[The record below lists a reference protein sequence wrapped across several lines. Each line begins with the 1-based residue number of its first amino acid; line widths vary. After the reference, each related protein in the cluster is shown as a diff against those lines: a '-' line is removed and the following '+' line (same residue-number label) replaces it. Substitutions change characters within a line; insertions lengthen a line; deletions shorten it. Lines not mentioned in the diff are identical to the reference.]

1 LVLVSARGDFSPVAM
16 TRAHLGGK
24 MKKHSHEEILLKL
37 ARADELARAGK
48 SQVDVCKA
56 LGVSVMTL
64 HRWRKLPLPKPE
76 ADISQDRADDGK
88 AFTNPPTMDETRRV
102 LEELKLE
109 NQRLRKIVTDLLLEK
124 MRLEEAAVAG
134 SSRQSGTQGVIQ
146 ALLGPSNSR

>member
-1 LVLVSARGDFSPVAM
+1 
-16 TRAHLGGK
+16 

-37 ARADELARAGK
+37 ARADELARAGN

-76 ADISQDRADDGK
+76 ADIPQNRADSRT
-88 AFTNPPTMDETRRV
+88 AFTNSPAMDEMRYV

-124 MRLEEAAVAG
+124 MRLEEAAVTA
-134 SSRQSGTQGVIQ
+134 SSRQSGTQGVVQ
-146 ALLGPSNSR
+146 ALLGPADSR

>member
-1 LVLVSARGDFSPVAM
+1 
-16 TRAHLGGK
+16 

-37 ARADELARAGK
+37 ARADELARAGN

-64 HRWRKLPLPKPE
+64 HRWRKLPLPKRE
-76 ADISQDRADDGK
+76 ADIPQDCAGGGK
-88 AFTNPPTMDETRRV
+88 ALTNPPAMDETRRV

-124 MRLEEAAVAG
+124 MRLEEAAVAA
-134 SSRQSGTQGVIQ
+134 SSRQSGTQNVIQ
-146 ALLGPSNSR
+146 ALLGPADSR